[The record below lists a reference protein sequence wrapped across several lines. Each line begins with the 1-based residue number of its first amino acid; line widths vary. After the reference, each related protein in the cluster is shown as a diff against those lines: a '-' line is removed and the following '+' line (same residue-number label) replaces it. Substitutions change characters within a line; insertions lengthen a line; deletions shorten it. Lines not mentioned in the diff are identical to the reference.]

1 MIMLP
6 TEDEMAS
13 QAIDAMLQKYYAD
26 HKEEL
31 DKMLAS
37 GLIDGFCA
45 CRISKDGDV
54 KYLTRDEYEALLSE
68 SMKVQKEQEEKEK
81 EDETDRV

>member
-6 TEDEMAS
+6 TEDEMAG

-31 DKMLAS
+31 DRMLVS
-37 GLIDGFCA
+37 GLLDGFCA
-45 CRISKDGDV
+45 CRVSKDGDV

-68 SMKVQKEQEEKEK
+68 SLKLQKEK